1 MRLTEDALDALPY
14 DPREEDQD
22 EPSEPTKPL
31 RPVLRVLRWA
41 IGAFIVGQ
49 AANAAVG
56 VASVI
61 MLTPQQDG
69 SMPAWNS
76 DAFAPVETAVSVLF
90 IATLVVAAA
99 CYFRFIYRAMD
110 NLKKY
115 SSRHIQGTP
124 LGSVVWHF
132 VPGVGWIKPY
142 SIMRLLWVRSHNP
155 VNRNAEPSPPGS
167 LGGWWLLWLG
177 VNLAAGYSALLQQSL
192 NPYPDAASMIGTTE
206 YADAGILRM
215 MYIANIVS
223 SLCAV
228 ASSLLLLPIVKEI
241 TDAQDIIEKADAF
254 KD

>member
-177 VNLAAGYSALLQQSL
+177 VNLAAGYSALQQQRIPDTYEEETAILQS
-192 NPYPDAASMIGTTE
+192 
-206 YADAGILRM
+206 